1 MIDVSIEQGG
11 CIETS
16 ETTSHAKPTFRKY
29 DVIHY
34 CVPNIASRAARTATT
49 AMSNILT
56 PILLKVGDNGG
67 IEQTMAQ
74 YKWFSN
80 GIYTFKGT
88 TTHLAIAKKY
98 NLPFKDLSLFLAAR
112 L

>member
-1 MIDVSIEQGG
+1 
-11 CIETS
+11 
-16 ETTSHAKPTFRKY
+16 
-29 DVIHY
+29 
-34 CVPNIASRAARTATT
+34 
-49 AMSNILT
+49 MSNILT

-80 GIYTFKGT
+80 GIYAYKGAT
-88 TTHLAIAKKY
+88 TNLEIAKKY